1 LPEALNQQIDRLQ
14 EIVNSDRDPEGRA
27 FVPLADAYRRAG
39 DLDRALEVVSEGL
52 GALPDSASA
61 HVVSGWLCRDL
72 GDDDGAMRSFERVLE
87 LDDENGMAL
96 RALAELVEPV
106 RGLAFAERMVE
117 LDPDDS
123 DAMAVLEGVRSA
135 LEVSAEADEVVA
147 LLDEVD
153 ETVVLDGPT
162 VPIADLAP
170 AVEPEAE
177 PEVEDAGMEAA
188 VEVAAEA
195 PSEIAE
201 PADEPSDQAE
211 AEIYTQTLAELYA
224 KQGATDKAVEVYR
237 KLLVD
242 DPDNGMFLHR
252 IAELTRG
259 VAPAPVVEETDDR
272 PAVPIESLAPDVEM
286 VVQDDRPVVPIESL
300 APDPEAQIVD
310 DRPVVPIDSLAPD
323 PPESEAQEPV
333 VTVEDLA
340 PDGEPVATFET
351 DATVDAAEAMQDDRP
366 VVPFE
371 SLAPDASSEGPDED
385 PCSHG

>member
-1 LPEALNQQIDRLQ
+1 MPEALNQQIDRLQ

-39 DLDRALEVVSEGL
+39 DLDRALKVV
-52 GALPDSASA
+52 
-61 HVVSGWLCRDL
+61 RDL

-96 RALAELVEPV
+96 RALAELVEPA

-170 AVEPEAE
+170 AVEPGAEPEPE

-272 PAVPIESLAPDVEM
+272 PAVPTESLAPDVEM
-286 VVQDDRPVVPIESL
+286 VVQDARSDHRCFGGRRRRPGG
-300 APDPEAQIVD
+300 
-310 DRPVVPIDSLAPD
+310 
-323 PPESEAQEPV
+323 
-333 VTVEDLA
+333 DL
-340 PDGEPVATFET
+340 
-351 DATVDAAEAMQDDRP
+351 
-366 VVPFE
+366 
-371 SLAPDASSEGPDED
+371 
-385 PCSHG
+385 